1 MQTSHTS
8 EALKQSPPP
17 GAKADGWLC
26 QTWAKKKKKKM
37 LKITKTGATF
47 SISFLLI
54 PPFPPKMPMIPLFSR
69 QKSDFARKT
78 PYKDKR
84 AREVMLTWTIME
96 YQVYRMQILALQ
108 RVSWLVEVITSRCEK
123 QLDTSQAD
131 RAADLRPLGWA
142 CPRLPL
148 FIHKTDL
155 D

>member
-1 MQTSHTS
+1 MV
-8 EALKQSPPP
+8 PPP
-17 GAKADGWLC
+17 NADQPYIRGPEAVTIPMGKSQWMALPNLRE
-26 QTWAKKKKKKM
+26 KKKKV

-54 PPFPPKMPMIPLFSR
+54 PPFPPKIPMIPLFSR

-108 RVSWLVEVITSRCEK
+108 RVSGLVEVITSRCEK
-123 QLDTSQAD
+123 QLDTAQGD
-131 RAADLRPLGWA
+131 WAADLHPMG
-142 CPRLPL
+142 
-148 FIHKTDL
+148 
-155 D
+155 